1 MKSVTVRTPAKI
13 NLALVVGP
21 LRPDGFHDLASVYHA
36 VELFDEVT
44 VRRTSGRGITVR
56 AGGEDADRVP
66 TDETNL
72 AVRAAIVLANRHG
85 VSRAV
90 RGGIAIDVHKG
101 IPVAGGLAGGSSD
114 AAATLLACD
123 ALWELGLSREEHLAA
138 AAELGSDV
146 PFCVL
151 GGTVLGSGHGEVVT
165 PVLAR
170 GRYWWV
176 LATSTDGLSTPGVY
190 AELDRGRAGA
200 LVLPPQVPEPLLSG
214 LSTGNV
220 AALADALT
228 NDLQDPA
235 IRLRPGLRRLL
246 DAGLELG
253 ALGGL
258 VSGSGPTCYFPVADA
273 DAAAEIAAKLA
284 DARLCDGVR
293 VVRGP
298 MPGARII
305 DSQ

>member
-21 LRPDGFHDLASVYHA
+21 LRPNGFHDLASVYHA

-44 VRRTSGRGITVR
+44 VRRTTGRGITVR
-56 AGGEDADRVP
+56 ATGEGADGVP
-66 TDETNL
+66 TDASNL
-72 AVRAAIVLANRHG
+72 AVRAAILLANRHG
-85 VSRAV
+85 VRS
-90 RGGIAIDVHKG
+90 GIAIELHKG

-114 AAATLLACD
+114 GAATLLACD
-123 ALWELGLSREEHLAA
+123 ALWELGLSREELLAA

-151 GGTVLGSGHGEVVT
+151 GGTALGSGHGEVVM

-176 LATSTDGLSTPGVY
+176 LATSSDGLSTPVVY
-190 AELDRGRAGA
+190 GELDRIRAGA
-200 LVLPPQVPEPLLSG
+200 LILPPQVPESLLSA
-214 LSTGNV
+214 LSTGNT
-220 AALADALT
+220 AALASSLT

-235 IRLRPGLRRLL
+235 IRLRPGLRQLL

-253 ALGGL
+253 ALAGM
-258 VSGSGPTCYFPVADA
+258 VTGSGPTCYFLAADA
-273 DAAAEIAAKLA
+273 DAAADMAAKLTEA
-284 DARLCDGVR
+284 QLCDGVR

-298 MPGARII
+298 VPGARII
-305 DSQ
+305 DSRDD